1 MFFFGKMM
9 VLIVTMIAQA
19 DELRTTLADEEE
31 KNQDWLF
38 FTLMYI
44 DKKKQ
49 KSIHLRQS
57 PQETETQ
64 GFETATQFS
73 NGAVKQEAGGS

>member
-1 MFFFGKMM
+1 MFFFGNMM
-9 VLIVTMIAQA
+9 VLIITMTAQA
-19 DELRTTLADEEE
+19 DELKTRLADEEE
-31 KNQDWLF
+31 KNQDWLI

-44 DKKKQ
+44 DKKKN
-49 KSIHLRQS
+49 IHPRQS
-57 PQETETQ
+57 PQETETL